1 MKKAYLTLLLGLSSL
16 IGYSQISSPDTV
28 CLNANVTF
36 STTTTAQSYAWAIG
50 DVVSDASTLAASNMT
65 GKTSYLPSG
74 VSLQYDNGNYYGFV
88 TQRHGGLL
96 RFDFGPT
103 LSSPLTPISTTDLTN
118 FGGALGDSTL
128 GLDIVKDASNEW
140 HGFCVDGKNLVHFY
154 WGSNLSS
161 TPVVNTM
168 PFNNSFFWPYSITL
182 KKSGNE
188 WLAFVVNRQFSNIIR
203 LEFGTSLS
211 TTPTANTIA
220 ATGGFLNAPINIAF
234 KQHAGTWYALITNI
248 GGGGPGGSDKL
259 VRWNFG
265 ANLKNNAPTHTDLG
279 NPSNALSNPRALSII
294 TDCDTTYAL
303 IGNENSRKITK
314 VNFVGGVITGAPT
327 GTDLGNLGV
336 NAQTS
341 EFCTFWNGNKLSM
354 LGCSLDSAVIFYDN
368 VVTLPSGSY
377 AVTYGSSNYNKTMSV
392 GGTYDV
398 TLFSDQG
405 SRSGSVASCKTITVL
420 GNIKVAIKEQYDTL
434 VATGTLCNS
443 YVWYFNNVVIP
454 GATTQKH
461 YPSEGSGIYTC
472 TGNTAGCSATSNYMY
487 FATGVNDVIKSDNII
502 ISPNPTTGVFNVNMK
517 GINGKVTIQCYNVMG
532 SLVATQTIDASAI
545 GSVASVDLSNMA
557 KGVYQVKIQAADGG
571 NIVKQIVLQ

>member
-28 CLNANVTF
+28 CLNTNVTY
-36 STTTTAQSYAWAIG
+36 STTYNAGSYAWAIG
-50 DVVSDASTLAASNMT
+50 DVVSDASGVTASNIT
-65 GKTSYLPSG
+65 SGKTLYLPSG
-74 VSLQYDNGNYYGFV
+74 VSVQYDNGNYYGFV

-96 RFDFGPT
+96 KFNFGST
-103 LSSPLTPISTTDLTN
+103 ITPVTPVDMGD

-161 TPVVNTM
+161 TPTVNTM

-211 TTPTANTIA
+211 TTPTANTISPS
-220 ATGGFLNAPINIAF
+220 GGFLNAPINIALH
-234 KQHAGTWYALITNI
+234 QHAGIWYGLITNI
-248 GGGGPGGSDKL
+248 GSGGGPGGGDKL

-265 ANLKNNAPTHTDLG
+265 TNLKNNAPTHTDLG
-279 NPSNALSNPRALSII
+279 NPNNQFSNPRALAII
-294 TDCDTTYAL
+294 TNCDSTYAL
-303 IGNENSRKITK
+303 IANENSRKLTK
-314 VNFVGGVITGAPT
+314 VDFVGGVISGAPVAS
-327 GTDLGNLGV
+327 DLGTLGI
-336 NAQTS
+336 NSQTS
-341 EFCTFWNGNKLSM
+341 EFSAIWHDNKLAM
-354 LGCSLDSAVIFYDN
+354 FGCSLDSAVVVYDN
-368 VVTLPSGSY
+368 IISLPVTN
-377 AVTYGSSNYNKTMSV
+377 SSINFGTANYNKSMSV

-398 TLFSDQG
+398 TVFCNEG
-405 SRSGSVASCKTITVL
+405 SRSGGAAFCKQITVL

-434 VATGTLCNS
+434 VATGTPCNS
-443 YVWYFNNVVIP
+443 YVWSFNGVVIP
-454 GATTQKH
+454 GATSQKH

-502 ISPNPTTGVFNVNMK
+502 ISPNPTTGLFNVNMK
-517 GINGKVTIQCYNVMG
+517 GINGKVTVQCYNVMG

-545 GSVASVDLSNMA
+545 GSVATIDLSNMA